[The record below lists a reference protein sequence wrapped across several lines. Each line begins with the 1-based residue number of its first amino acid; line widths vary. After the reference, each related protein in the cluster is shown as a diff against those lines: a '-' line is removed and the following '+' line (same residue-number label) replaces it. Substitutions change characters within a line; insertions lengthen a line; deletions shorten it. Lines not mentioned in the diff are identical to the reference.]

1 MRRADRLFQIVL
13 LLDRGRAVTA
23 RELADALQ
31 VSERTVYRDV
41 ADLSRSGVPISG
53 EAGVGYLM
61 RPGYRLPPLMFDAE
75 ELAAL
80 ALGSRMV
87 RSWADP
93 ALGRAA
99 ERALLRIES
108 VLPRRLRHDPARDAL
123 LVPGFHVP
131 DAMRA
136 PMSTLRECISDQRR
150 LRIAYTRA
158 DGAASER
165 TIQPVGL
172 VFWGETWTLGAWCE
186 LRGDFR
192 SFRLDRIARLAPLD
206 AHFDGTGML
215 ARYLQAA
222 QTERDACRIETP
234 SRPPSDPGED
244 RAAASMQESPP
255 HNPPAASP

>member
-23 RELADALQ
+23 RELAGALQ
-31 VSERTVYRDV
+31 VSERTIYRDM
-41 ADLSRSGVPISG
+41 ADLSGSGVPISG

-61 RPGYRLPPLMFDAE
+61 RPGYRLPPLMFDAD

-108 VLPRRLRHDPARDAL
+108 VLPKRLRDDTARDAL

-136 PMSTLRECISDQRR
+136 PMSALRECIAAQHK

-165 TIQPVGL
+165 VIQPVGL
-172 VFWGETWTLGAWCE
+172 VFWGESWTLGAWCE
-186 LRGDFR
+186 LRRDFR
-192 SFRLDRIARLAPLD
+192 SFRLDRITSVTALGETFEGA
-206 AHFDGTGML
+206 GML
-215 ARYLQAA
+215 ARYLQAV
-222 QTERDACRIETP
+222 QGEQNACRSSAHP
-234 SRPPSDPGED
+234 
-244 RAAASMQESPP
+244 
-255 HNPPAASP
+255 

>member
-31 VSERTVYRDV
+31 VSERTVYRDI

-61 RPGYRLPPLMFDAE
+61 RPGYRLPPLMFDPD

-87 RSWADP
+87 QSWADP
-93 ALGRAA
+93 TLGRAA

-108 VLPRRLRHDPARDAL
+108 VLPKALRHDPARDAL

-131 DAMRA
+131 AAMRT
-136 PMSTLRECISDQRR
+136 PMTELREAIAAHRKLR
-150 LRIAYTRA
+150 LAYTRA

-165 TIQPVGL
+165 IVHPVGL

-192 SFRLDRIARLAPLD
+192 SFRLDRIAALAPLD
-206 AHFDGTGML
+206 AHFDGNGLL

-222 QTERDACRIETP
+222 QCQSDTAD
-234 SRPPSDPGED
+234 PP
-244 RAAASMQESPP
+244 
-255 HNPPAASP
+255 

>member
-31 VSERTVYRDV
+31 VSERTVYRDI

-61 RPGYRLPPLMFDAE
+61 RPGYRLPPLMFDPD

-87 RSWADP
+87 QRFADP

-99 ERALLRIES
+99 ERALLRIAS
-108 VLPRRLRHDPARDAL
+108 VLPKALRHDPARDAL

-131 DAMRA
+131 AAMRT
-136 PMSTLRECISDQRR
+136 PMTELREAIAAHRKLR
-150 LRIAYTRA
+150 LAYTRA

-165 TIQPVGL
+165 IVHPVGL

-192 SFRLDRIARLAPLD
+192 SFRLDRIAALTPLD
-206 AHFDGTGML
+206 AHFDGNGLL

-222 QTERDACRIETP
+222 QCQNNTAE
-234 SRPPSDPGED
+234 PP
-244 RAAASMQESPP
+244 
-255 HNPPAASP
+255 

>member
-23 RELADALQ
+23 RELAEALQ

-61 RPGYRLPPLMFDAE
+61 RAGYRLPPLMFDAD

-93 ALGRAA
+93 ELGRAA
-99 ERALLRIES
+99 ERALLRIEA
-108 VLPRRLRHDPARDAL
+108 VLPKKLREDPARDAL

-136 PMSTLRECISDQRR
+136 PMAELREAIATQRKVSV
-150 LRIAYTRA
+150 AYTRA
-158 DGAASER
+158 DGADSER
-165 TIQPVGL
+165 IIQPLGL

-186 LRGDFR
+186 LRGEFR
-192 SFRLDRIARLAPLD
+192 SFRLDRIRSVAALD
-206 AHFDGTGML
+206 SHFDGEGML
-215 ARYLQAA
+215 ARYLLAVQ
-222 QTERDACRIETP
+222 
-234 SRPPSDPGED
+234 
-244 RAAASMQESPP
+244 QES
-255 HNPPAASP
+255 SRQRTD

>member
-31 VSERTVYRDV
+31 VSERTVYRDI

-61 RPGYRLPPLMFDAE
+61 RPGYRLPPLMFDPD

-87 RSWADP
+87 QSWADP

-108 VLPRRLRHDPARDAL
+108 VLPKALRHDPARDAL

-131 DAMRA
+131 AAMRT
-136 PMSTLRECISDQRR
+136 PMTELREAIAAHRKLR
-150 LRIAYTRA
+150 LAYTRA

-165 TIQPVGL
+165 IVHPVGL

-192 SFRLDRIARLAPLD
+192 SFRLDRIAALAPLD
-206 AHFDGTGML
+206 AHFDGNGLL

-222 QTERDACRIETP
+222 QCQSDTAD
-234 SRPPSDPGED
+234 PP
-244 RAAASMQESPP
+244 
-255 HNPPAASP
+255 

>member
-23 RELADALQ
+23 RELAEALQ
-31 VSERTVYRDV
+31 VSERTIYRDV
-41 ADLSRSGVPISG
+41 ADLGRSGVPISG

-99 ERALLRIES
+99 ERALVRIES
-108 VLPRRLRHDPARDAL
+108 VLPQALRQDPARDAL

-131 DAMRA
+131 EAMRA
-136 PMSTLRECISDQRR
+136 PMAALRASIAAHRKVR
-150 LRIAYTRA
+150 LAYTRA
-158 DGAASER
+158 DGLASQR
-165 TIQPVGL
+165 VIHPLGL

-186 LRGDFR
+186 LRGGFR
-192 SFRLDRIARLAPLD
+192 SFRLDRIAGLTPLD
-206 AHFDGTGML
+206 DAFDGTGML
-215 ARYLQAA
+215 VRYLASVQQENGQDSPILLPDGA
-222 QTERDACRIETP
+222 
-234 SRPPSDPGED
+234 PG
-244 RAAASMQESPP
+244 SP
-255 HNPPAASP
+255 

>member
-23 RELADALQ
+23 RELAEALQ
-31 VSERTVYRDV
+31 VSERTIYRDV
-41 ADLSRSGVPISG
+41 ADLGRSGVPISG

-99 ERALLRIES
+99 ERALVRIES
-108 VLPRRLRHDPARDAL
+108 VLPQALRQDPARDAL

-131 DAMRA
+131 EAMRA
-136 PMSTLRECISDQRR
+136 PMAALRASIAAHRKVR
-150 LRIAYTRA
+150 LAYTRA
-158 DGAASER
+158 DGLASQR
-165 TIQPVGL
+165 VIHPLGL

-186 LRGDFR
+186 LRGGFR
-192 SFRLDRIARLAPLD
+192 SFRLDRIAGLTPLD
-206 AHFDGTGML
+206 EAFDGTGML
-215 ARYLQAA
+215 VRYLASVQ
-222 QTERDACRIETP
+222 Q
-234 SRPPSDPGED
+234 ED
-244 RAAASMQESPP
+244 GQ
-255 HNPPAASP
+255 ASPVLLPDGAAGSP

>member
-23 RELADALQ
+23 RELAEALQ
-31 VSERTVYRDV
+31 VSERTIYRDV

-61 RPGYRLPPLMFDAE
+61 RPGYRLPPLMFDPD

-87 RSWADP
+87 QSWADP

-108 VLPRRLRHDPARDAL
+108 VLPKALRHDPARDAL

-131 DAMRA
+131 AAMRT
-136 PMSTLRECISDQRR
+136 PMTELREAIAAHRKLR
-150 LRIAYTRA
+150 LAYTRA

-165 TIQPVGL
+165 IVHPVGL

-192 SFRLDRIARLAPLD
+192 SFRLDRIAALAPLD
-206 AHFDGTGML
+206 AHFDGNGLL

-222 QTERDACRIETP
+222 QCQSDTAD
-234 SRPPSDPGED
+234 PP
-244 RAAASMQESPP
+244 
-255 HNPPAASP
+255 

>member
-31 VSERTVYRDV
+31 VSERTIYRDV
-41 ADLSRSGVPISG
+41 ADLGRSGVPISG

-99 ERALLRIES
+99 ERALVRIES
-108 VLPRRLRHDPARDAL
+108 VLPQALRQDPARDAL

-131 DAMRA
+131 EAMRA
-136 PMSTLRECISDQRR
+136 PMTELRASIAAHRKLR
-150 LRIAYTRA
+150 LAYSRA
-158 DGAASER
+158 DGLSSER
-165 TIQPVGL
+165 VIQPLGL

-186 LRGDFR
+186 LRGGFR
-192 SFRLDRIARLAPLD
+192 SFRLDRIGSLTPLD
-206 AHFDGTGML
+206 EYFDGDGML
-215 ARYLQAA
+215 VRYLMSVQ
-222 QTERDACRIETP
+222 QEDDKAC
-234 SRPPSDPGED
+234 PP
-244 RAAASMQESPP
+244 
-255 HNPPAASP
+255 PPAHTSGDA

>member
-23 RELADALQ
+23 RELAEALQ
-31 VSERTVYRDV
+31 VSERTIYRDV
-41 ADLSRSGVPISG
+41 ADLGRSGVPISG

-61 RPGYRLPPLMFDAE
+61 RPGYRLQPLMFDAE

-99 ERALLRIES
+99 ERALVRIES
-108 VLPRRLRHDPARDAL
+108 VLPQALRQDPARDAL

-131 DAMRA
+131 EAMRA
-136 PMSTLRECISDQRR
+136 PMAALRASIAAHRKVR
-150 LRIAYTRA
+150 LAYTRA
-158 DGAASER
+158 DGLASQR
-165 TIQPVGL
+165 VIHPLGL

-186 LRGDFR
+186 LRGGFR
-192 SFRLDRIARLAPLD
+192 SFRLDRIAGLTPLD
-206 AHFDGTGML
+206 EAFDGTGML
-215 ARYLQAA
+215 VRYLASVQQEDGQDSPVLLPDGAA
-222 QTERDACRIETP
+222 
-234 SRPPSDPGED
+234 G
-244 RAAASMQESPP
+244 SP
-255 HNPPAASP
+255 

>member
-31 VSERTVYRDV
+31 VSERTIYRDV
-41 ADLSRSGVPISG
+41 ADLGRSGVPISG

-99 ERALLRIES
+99 ERALVRIES
-108 VLPRRLRHDPARDAL
+108 VLPQALRQDPARDAL

-131 DAMRA
+131 EAMRA
-136 PMSTLRECISDQRR
+136 PMAALRASIAAHRKVR
-150 LRIAYTRA
+150 LAYTRA
-158 DGAASER
+158 DGLASQR
-165 TIQPVGL
+165 VIHPLGL

-186 LRGDFR
+186 LRGGFR
-192 SFRLDRIARLAPLD
+192 SFRLDRIAGLTPLD
-206 AHFDGTGML
+206 EAFDGTGML
-215 ARYLQAA
+215 VRYLASVQQEDGQDSPVLLPDGAA
-222 QTERDACRIETP
+222 
-234 SRPPSDPGED
+234 G
-244 RAAASMQESPP
+244 SP
-255 HNPPAASP
+255 

>member
-31 VSERTVYRDV
+31 VSERTIYRDM
-41 ADLSRSGVPISG
+41 ADLSGSGVPISG

-61 RPGYRLPPLMFDAE
+61 RPGYRLPPLMFDAD

-108 VLPRRLRHDPARDAL
+108 VLPKRLRDDTARDAL

-136 PMSTLRECISDQRR
+136 PMSALRECIAAQHK

-158 DGAASER
+158 DGAASTR
-165 TIQPVGL
+165 VIQPVGL
-172 VFWGETWTLGAWCE
+172 VFWGESWTLGAWCE
-186 LRGDFR
+186 LRRDFR
-192 SFRLDRIARLAPLD
+192 SFRLDRITSVTALGEAFEG
-206 AHFDGTGML
+206 AGML
-215 ARYLQAA
+215 ARYLRAVQDE
-222 QTERDACRIETP
+222 QDACR
-234 SRPPSDPGED
+234 SSVPP
-244 RAAASMQESPP
+244 
-255 HNPPAASP
+255 

>member
-31 VSERTVYRDV
+31 VSERTVYRDI

-61 RPGYRLPPLMFDAE
+61 RPGYRLPPLMFDPD

-80 ALGSRMV
+80 ALGSRMLQ
-87 RSWADP
+87 SWADP

-108 VLPRRLRHDPARDAL
+108 VLPKALRHDPARDAL

-131 DAMRA
+131 AAMRT
-136 PMSTLRECISDQRR
+136 PMTELREAIAAHRKLR
-150 LRIAYTRA
+150 LAYTRA

-165 TIQPVGL
+165 IVHPVGL

-192 SFRLDRIARLAPLD
+192 SFRLDRIAALAPLD
-206 AHFDGTGML
+206 AHFDGNGLL

-222 QTERDACRIETP
+222 QCQSDTAD
-234 SRPPSDPGED
+234 PP
-244 RAAASMQESPP
+244 
-255 HNPPAASP
+255 

>member
-23 RELADALQ
+23 RELAEALQ
-31 VSERTVYRDV
+31 VSERTIYRDV
-41 ADLSRSGVPISG
+41 ADLGRSGVPISG

-99 ERALLRIES
+99 ERALVRIES
-108 VLPRRLRHDPARDAL
+108 VLPQALRQDPARDAL

-131 DAMRA
+131 EAMRA
-136 PMSTLRECISDQRR
+136 PMAALRASIAAHRKVR
-150 LRIAYTRA
+150 LAYTRA
-158 DGAASER
+158 DGLASQR
-165 TIQPVGL
+165 VIHPLGL

-186 LRGDFR
+186 LRGGFR
-192 SFRLDRIARLAPLD
+192 SFRLDRIAGLTPLD
-206 AHFDGTGML
+206 EAFDGTGML
-215 ARYLQAA
+215 VRYLASVQQEDGQDSPVLLPDGA
-222 QTERDACRIETP
+222 
-234 SRPPSDPGED
+234 PG
-244 RAAASMQESPP
+244 SP
-255 HNPPAASP
+255 

>member
-23 RELADALQ
+23 RELAEALQ

-41 ADLSRSGVPISG
+41 ADLSRSGVPIKG

-123 LVPGFHVP
+123 LVPDFHVP

-136 PMSTLRECISDQRR
+136 PMSTLRQCISGQRR
-150 LRIAYTRA
+150 LRIAYARA
-158 DGAASER
+158 DGVASER

-192 SFRLDRIARLAPLD
+192 SFRLDRIASLTPLD
-206 AHFDGTGML
+206 QHFDGTGML
-215 ARYLQAA
+215 ARYLQAVQSDKDTCQAAEPPPPPFA
-222 QTERDACRIETP
+222 Q
-234 SRPPSDPGED
+234 GED
-244 RAAASMQESPP
+244 INTRAMPESTPP
-255 HNPPAASP
+255 NLPDASP